1 MTISF
6 KHSVLMLTAALVLL
20 PLGLCCVYAW
30 RESKDL
36 LDRSQWQAFE
46 QGTLTLEGVVNDCY
60 YRRLTEQYR
69 GLINLRI
76 QMSSLLATVHSSLQ
90 EVDSLHGG
98 KTNVKLYRS
107 LFRNFSDTKH
117 TVFLLNQDHPER
129 SIFYSESDRRL
140 LHALNPNRGTFFMDD
155 IAKTVL
161 EHEVESEGNGWCYN
175 FGGTTYLVSMMPYRP
190 RQMLVTFYD
199 LTELEKR
206 FSGSTFKEN
215 LMQDLAAAM
224 NLLNEVDAQELSYAV
239 YDESGA
245 RLLFQDDARYIQNLS
260 SSELQEARLQPHLMK
275 TVRQDGKYPLLLGLN
290 YQENLGLILAVE
302 YDKGPERQELLRVI
316 LHVVLFGIMTALAG
330 LFFSNVFV
338 KKLLDPLQAIIRKAS
353 QIMKVDLHDLH
364 EVENIAKNLPPVTND
379 EIGELSHTF
388 GLMSTSLSTNISILV
403 LANAAQKRLEGELGA
418 AREIQMGMLPG
429 KIPQKASAPY
439 ATDGLLIPAKE
450 VGGDLYDICPLP
462 GGRLGLVIGD
472 VSDKGVPAALF
483 MTMTVTLIR
492 EGLALNMNP
501 GRLMNEVNLRLAEH
515 NPNMMFV
522 TLFIG
527 VLERRSGRL
536 TYANG
541 GHCQPLVF
549 SSSGE
554 VRALTGQSGPVVGAL
569 PECSYEE
576 FSATLKAGEGMLLYT
591 DGVSE
596 AQNEAHELFGEERIK
611 ELLRERHDSS
621 STQLLAAVEEAVERF
636 RGAAAQS
643 DDITM
648 VALTPLPKSE
658 PSAAAES
665 A

>member
-1 MTISF
+1 MKRFSSIRFKLLLLAFVLLSVPLTCFSIYTVHTLSRVYQDQLIQVQQARIVRAGALINSAFYRVISSEF
-6 KHSVLMLTAALVLL
+6 GEMASKRKMLRHAALSLVDV
-20 PLGLCCVYAW
+20 GHNSERGQDAAV
-30 RESKDL
+30 DL
-36 LDRSQWQAFE
+36 IHIMLKSIFE
-46 QGTLTLEGVVNDCY
+46 QGVTAFIYDRQNDQVISYDPTCRRSLSFQNIYGRSFEDILKRDDILLLSQGFFYYLKGPDDDYLAYILGQDQERVVAAF
-60 YRRLTEQYR
+60 TPA
-69 GLINLRI
+69 G
-76 QMSSLLATVHSSLQ
+76 HSSTYT
-90 EVDSLHGG
+90 ESG
-98 KTNVKLYRS
+98 YR
-107 LFRNFSDTKH
+107 
-117 TVFLLNQDHPER
+117 
-129 SIFYSESDRRL
+129 
-140 LHALNPNRGTFFMDD
+140 
-155 IAKTVL
+155 TVL
-161 EHEVESEGNGWCYN
+161 ENLQLMLDNYFAAVTHIEGH
-175 FGGTTYLVSMMPYRP
+175 
-190 RQMLVTFYD
+190 MLVVDGAGKVLYGQDPHRLVADNFEHHIKSRAENGEAAI
-199 LTELEKR
+199 TE
-206 FSGSTFKEN
+206 FSLSDDGHEH
-215 LMQDLAAAM
+215 
-224 NLLNEVDAQELSYAV
+224 ELSV
-239 YDESGA
+239 YHYEPLDWYLIYISDLRVLFAPLSDFSTRVLIIGGLLGLVFMIIGGLQVA
-245 RLLFQDDARYIQNLS
+245 RLLQPLEVVSAQAVRLGRSHLTDSDELRSIAQTLTQQRSGGEIGRIADAIAQMVTS
-260 SSELQEARLQPHLMK
+260 
-275 TVRQDGKYPLLLGLN
+275 LG
-290 YQENLGLILAVE
+290 ENL
-302 YDKGPERQELLRVI
+302 Q
-316 LHVVLFGIMTALAG
+316 
-330 LFFSNVFV
+330 
-338 KKLLDPLQAIIRKAS
+338 KLLQTQDRNK
-353 QIMKVDLHDLH
+353 KV
-364 EVENIAKNLPPVTND
+364 
-379 EIGELSHTF
+379 
-388 GLMSTSLSTNISILV
+388 
-403 LANAAQKRLEGELGA
+403 EGELGA

-621 STQLLAAVEEAVERF
+621 STQLLAAVEDAVERF

-648 VALTPLPKSE
+648 VALTPYKH
-658 PSAAAES
+658 A
-665 A
+665 